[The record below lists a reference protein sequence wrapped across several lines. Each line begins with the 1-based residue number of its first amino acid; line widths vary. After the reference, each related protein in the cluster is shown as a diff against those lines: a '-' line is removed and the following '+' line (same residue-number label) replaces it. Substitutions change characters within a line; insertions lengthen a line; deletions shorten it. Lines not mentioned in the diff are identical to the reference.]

1 MIDVTDYKDELLD
14 AIVAGDVDDTISDL
28 VDSALPVYTAD
39 LVEVWLRVPTG
50 IGEELYSHMEVDHLM
65 TCDVYVYYS
74 NLLRDYVEELTED
87 YELEEY

>member
-1 MIDVTDYKDELLD
+1 MIDVNDYKDELLD
-14 AIVAGDVDDTISDL
+14 AIVAGDVEDIISDL
-28 VDSALPVYTAD
+28 ADSALPVYTAD

-50 IGEELYSHMEVDHLM
+50 IGEELYSEMTVDHLM

-87 YELEEY
+87 YELGEY